1 MSPFW
6 LTDPVLVPAPS
17 SSHLPATCAAV
28 LLPATCAAVLLPA
41 TFTAVDRLYML
52 EGQCGAWGSIVSA
65 AVHVALV
72 QGQIVSGG

>member
-17 SSHLPATCAAV
+17 SSH
-28 LLPATCAAVLLPA
+28 LPATCAAVLLPA